1 MKLLPNLLALAVLAA
16 LSAPAY
22 AETEFD
28 VIGGSEISFEG
39 LIQADYNGFNN
50 DKASLN
56 GSALDGKDSDSQIR
70 RSELV
75 FKGKGPGMWNWV
87 LGYDATAK
95 KFLDANISYKF
106 SGFTA
111 VTLGQFKQPN
121 SLEELSSTG
130 KNDFISKS
138 MSDNMQAVAR
148 RVGLA
153 VTTGSDN
160 WTLTGSVFGRELTRN
175 LGEGNGYGGRFT
187 FAPINEAG
195 SILHLGLSAVDY
207 QAVTGIAGINTDNSA
222 QFRVRP
228 DADLSGKRLIDTG
241 LFTDADRI
249 RTYGVEGAWVHG
261 PFKMQSEYMTTNI
274 SRTAHSD
281 FKGDSWYVYGVW
293 NLTGETWGYKNGVI
307 TTVLP
312 DAPASGMWQVG
323 IRYDRADLNDGSVNF
338 TNPASPVV
346 TGVMGGKESN
356 WTLGVNWYW
365 RSNFKFALNYVK
377 VSSEKY
383 TTKTSAT
390 YSLDPAW
397 NNKVV
402 NNFLKDDP
410 GIIELR
416 AQIYW

>member
-1 MKLLPNLLALAVLAA
+1 MKLLPNLLAAAVLAA
-16 LSAPAY
+16 LSAPAF

-50 DKASLN
+50 DVANLD
-56 GSALDGKDSDSQIR
+56 GSPFDGKDSDSQIR

-87 LGYDATAK
+87 VGYDATAK
-95 KFLDANISYKF
+95 KFLDTNISYKF
-106 SGFTA
+106 NGFTA
-111 VTLGQFKQPN
+111 VTVGQFKQPN
-121 SLEELSSTG
+121 SLEELSSTS

-148 RVGLA
+148 RVGLSL
-153 VTTGSDN
+153 TTGSDN

-195 SILHLGLSAVDY
+195 SLLHFGLSAVDY
-207 QAVTGIAGINTDNSA
+207 QAKIGVAGIDTNNA
-222 QFRVRP
+222 IQVRVRP
-228 DADLSGKRLIDTG
+228 DADLAGRRLIDSG
-241 LFTDADRI
+241 LFLDADRI
-249 RTYGVEGAWVHG
+249 RTIGLEGAWVHG
-261 PFKMQSEYMTTNI
+261 PFKLQSEYMTSNV

-281 FKGDSWYVYGVW
+281 FKADSWYVYGVW

-307 TTVLP
+307 TTGLP

-323 IRYDRADLNDGSVNF
+323 IRYDKADLNDGSVNF
-338 TNPASPVV
+338 ANPAAPVV

-356 WTLGVNWYW
+356 WTVGVNWYW

-377 VSSEKY
+377 VTSDRYSSIAK
-383 TTKTSAT
+383 KIVS
-390 YSLDPAW
+390 
-397 NNKVV
+397 
-402 NNFLKDDP
+402 DDP
-410 GIIELR
+410 SIVELR